1 MQAPKPPIRRLQRVS
16 ELLRREMSEIIR
28 RDFPIEQAG
37 LLTINDVV
45 VAPDLRTA
53 TAYVGFVGTPAQ
65 RKAAPDRL
73 ESRASRFQQI
83 LGSHLRLKWTP
94 VVRFVLDDSVERGN
108 RVLAV
113 IEEIEHQA
121 PAAPAKIPPPAS

>member
-1 MQAPKPPIRRLQRVS
+1 
-16 ELLRREMSEIIR
+16 MSEIIR

-53 TAYVGFVGTPAQ
+53 TAFVGFVGTPAQ

-83 LGSHLRLKWTP
+83 LGSHLKFTRRAVNGFKPCLYCAQAL
-94 VVRFVLDDSVERGN
+94 RIQLD
-108 RVLAV
+108 ATQ
-113 IEEIEHQA
+113 II
-121 PAAPAKIPPPAS
+121 I